1 LREEVWTVPKL
12 LEFSEPIQQIS
23 VGRKCCLALAESG
36 TLSVVDVDFTAS
48 AVVKLTVPDVL
59 PELPSKKHSVVHMAA
74 GWSYA
79 AIVLKGVGLVV
90 WKTDIPADVHVPIAS
105 QGNVSLGSTQER
117 NCKAR
122 IITRTE
128 TIDNDS
134 TDSLDI
140 RGLMVGDSYI
150 VYLTKAGTVHRVNIN
165 NEIFNATDSPSSF
178 LLEKFT
184 TTPQLSYLS
193 GSFLHFGLFNTA
205 GDVLIGNRDT
215 RASSPPIMPAGLQHR
230 GVIGLSWGDWH
241 ALALCEDGSVFS
253 WGKELLSNGCLGMGY
268 RDMEEARN
276 MGLTTVRNE
285 VSSVEPRRIP
295 GFGGMEDKFAFCVA
309 AAGWHSAALVA
320 DFKV

>member
-1 LREEVWTVPKL
+1 
-12 LEFSEPIQQIS
+12 
-23 VGRKCCLALAESG
+23 
-36 TLSVVDVDFTAS
+36 
-48 AVVKLTVPDVL
+48 VKLTVPDVL
-59 PELPSKKHSVVHMAA
+59 PELPSKEHSVVHMAA

-79 AIVLKGVGLVV
+79 AAVLKGVGLVV
-90 WKTDIPADVHVPIAS
+90 WKTDTPADVHVPITR
-105 QGNVSLGSTQER
+105 QGNVSSDYSKER

-140 RGLMVGDSYI
+140 RGLMVGDGYL

-165 NEIFNATDSPSSF
+165 GEIFEATDSPSSF

-215 RASSPPIMPAGLQHR
+215 QASSSPFILAGLQHR

-241 ALALCEDGSVFS
+241 GLALCEDGSMLS
-253 WGKELLSNGCLGMGY
+253 WGKELRANGCLGMGY
-268 RDMEEARN
+268 RDVEEAGN
-276 MGLTTVRNE
+276 MGLTIVRNE
-285 VSSVEPRRIP
+285 VSSAEPRRIP

-320 DFKV
+320 DFKVQELRKREW